1 MLPFLPFVAALVC
14 CQPLYEVTMVQTRTG
29 LTVVYLVQH
38 EKRLVADFPQNRLHN
53 VQVRHVNI

>member
-38 EKRLVADFPQNRLHN
+38 EKRLVADFPPKQIT
-53 VQVRHVNI
+53 QCAS